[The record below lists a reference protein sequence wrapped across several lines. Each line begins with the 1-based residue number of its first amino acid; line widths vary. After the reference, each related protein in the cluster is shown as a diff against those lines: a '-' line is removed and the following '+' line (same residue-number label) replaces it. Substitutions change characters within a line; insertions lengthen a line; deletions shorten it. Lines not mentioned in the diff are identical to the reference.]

1 MNFKKIGKQNSNM
14 PTSMISSSSN
24 GPQAHV
30 MVFKKTKD
38 AYCLD
43 DFEVKARLGSG
54 AFGSVYL
61 VKLLENPDLVFAMK
75 VIDK

>member
-1 MNFKKIGKQNSNM
+1 
-14 PTSMISSSSN
+14 
-24 GPQAHV
+24 

>member
-1 MNFKKIGKQNSNM
+1 M
-14 PTSMISSSSN
+14 SSN
-24 GPQAHV
+24 PGSTLPGV
-30 MVFKKTKD
+30 INFTKTKN
-38 AYCLD
+38 AYNLE